1 MGTAA
6 LGPSSL
12 PRALTN
18 LGLTVVSVSQR
29 RPRRADARR
38 EGQAPVLFGQILI
51 GDPITTCL
59 SPFVYDMICTLGF
72 ECKETC
78 NISNIVAQ
86 NGEVCWKT
94 ITNCVSYA
102 DSDQN
107 INYWESVKRLGPVCD
122 AIHLHFLSLT
132 KGQFETQ
139 YASWFRWTSFPEL
152 FPEVFDALGS
162 LPSTAVSLSLMKLT
176 SCLERALGDAFLM
189 IGKECPF
196 LLRDLLA
203 SEELARVFGQ
213 PVMDVLRVFIG
224 SPRGLNLRNVLW
236 HGFASPQE
244 IPPKYCSAM
253 LLLTAGLGQLLESYC
268 QQTKVILAHRSFVTL
283 TNLEDLIVF
292 PDVTCKIL
300 SELEEVMKK
309 STFILKIMLPYWE
322 IALMKFKAR
331 RFADCTILLL
341 TQLEAGLRRVFAT
354 VNKCPD
360 RLLTAESTT
369 LYTTFDEILAK
380 DLTDG
385 QTNLLPLFLGE
396 PAMEFLWDFLN
407 CQEGPRVRDRLSH
420 GEVNLPEFP
429 KEAASQL
436 LAFSV
441 VLLLRFSDA
450 AVLSAA
456 KEDTAVRLLLTLA
469 EGYHSRCHPVSRLKK
484 QVLSCEESIR
494 MWPLRPLREESCQDA
509 ARLEDTETN
518 GCYSLITEIVEE
530 LCHHVPENHR
540 VPSVC
545 DDPPAEEWSLLL
557 GALCSMRVSVLF
569 CPRAVLEVLVVLRSI
584 ASHCQAVSSHVVTS
598 LQLRHQQWEERTLRS
613 RQRRNYLSMRARFFK
628 SVLQYS
634 ENLVTY
640 TRPEKNKWRETIS
653 LTHAALM
660 KIWTFTEKKQ
670 MLIHLSKKSTRTR
683 DLHVIPGLQCT
694 TSRTHRVQ
702 CSSSVAALQGLQMIE
717 LRFSSMGKVNHR
729 SRTRTPGRHPHLAGS
744 QVPGT
749 GSLFCGR

>member
-545 DDPPAEEWSLLL
+545 DDPPAEDIRLLSPVLHLILLL
-557 GALCSMRVSVLF
+557 TAL
-569 CPRAVLEVLVVLRSI
+569 ELVNIHFVHRK
-584 ASHCQAVSSHVVTS
+584 TTDEY
-598 LQLRHQQWEERTLRS
+598 QQ
-613 RQRRNYLSMRARFFK
+613 YLKFFK